1 MGRDRCHPFSSAW
14 ESQQVSSAGESV
26 GQVGLGSV
34 SCSTCQLPLDLEV
47 AGVQR
52 RVHQFW
58 LAWQL
63 CVDLP
68 AAHVSLAPGTGQKV
82 QVAEPLAVLVP
93 GQPEQ
98 VLVLVQM
105 VLVVLLPGQP
115 QQTVLVPG
123 QVVLVVL
130 LPGQP
135 QQAVLVPGQVVLVVL
150 VPVSES
156 LPVFP

>member
-1 MGRDRCHPFSSAW
+1 
-14 ESQQVSSAGESV
+14 
-26 GQVGLGSV
+26 
-34 SCSTCQLPLDLEV
+34 
-47 AGVQR
+47 
-52 RVHQFW
+52 
-58 LAWQL
+58 
-63 CVDLP
+63 
-68 AAHVSLAPGTGQKV
+68 V

-115 QQTVLVPG
+115 QQ
-123 QVVLVVL
+123 
-130 LPGQP
+130 
-135 QQAVLVPGQVVLVVL
+135 AVLVPGQVVLVLL